1 MIYLFP
7 KTLFAET
14 NTTEKQLKHILSEA
28 DEIRNSI
35 VNAEPAQRNIE
46 EVIDTWHSIETYIR
60 ILEKEHGIERV
71 LEAIDQVFQKNDERG
86 YYQLPTP
93 SIQVGEEGTCQSTK

>member
-7 KTLFAET
+7 KTRFAET

-28 DEIRNSI
+28 DEVRNSI
-35 VNAEPAQRNIE
+35 VNAEPAHRTIE
-46 EVIDTWHSIETYIR
+46 EVVDTWHSIETYIR

-71 LEAIDQVFQKNDERG
+71 LEAIDQVVKKNDERG
-86 YYQLPTP
+86 YYQMPTP
-93 SIQVGEEGTCQSTK
+93 TIQIDQEDK

>member
-7 KTLFAET
+7 KTRFAET
-14 NTTEKQLKHILSEA
+14 NTQDAQLQHILSEA
-28 DEIRNSI
+28 DEVRNSI
-35 VNAEPAQRNIE
+35 INAEPASRTLE

-60 ILEKEHGIERV
+60 KLEKEHGIERV
-71 LEAIDQVFQKNDERG
+71 LEAIDQVVKKNDERG

-93 SIQVGEEGTCQSTK
+93 TIQVDEEAPCQ